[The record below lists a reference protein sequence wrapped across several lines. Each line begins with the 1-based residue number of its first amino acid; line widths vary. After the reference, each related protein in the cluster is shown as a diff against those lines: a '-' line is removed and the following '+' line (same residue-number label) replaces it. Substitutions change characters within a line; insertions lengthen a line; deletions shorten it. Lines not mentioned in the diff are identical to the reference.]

1 MNITSD
7 LKAIEQATTRIRN
20 TRSKL
25 LGQAI
30 NIRKAADMV
39 DNFKPGTQR
48 QIVAILEDAAALIE
62 HELHKGSRD
71 D

>member
-1 MNITSD
+1 MNLSSD
-7 LKAIEQATTRIRN
+7 LKAIEQAATRIRN
-20 TRSKL
+20 TRGKL
-25 LGQAI
+25 LGQAA

-62 HELHKGSRD
+62 HELHRGSKE
-71 D
+71 